1 MIVEEQSLTGVP
13 VQTYQ
18 VGDDSQLVDM
28 GEQHVIEFET
38 ALMALE
44 PMKKV
49 PQPCPKK
56 TMTFGVALTKKNF
69 EYLRPN
75 QIKEIKAKQ

>member
-1 MIVEEQSLTGVP
+1 M
-13 VQTYQ
+13 
-18 VGDDSQLVDM
+18 
-28 GEQHVIEFET
+28 IEFET

-44 PMKKV
+44 PMQKI

-75 QIKEIKAKQ
+75 QIKEIKARQKEAEKLAKQKKQPRTTRSKERPAAP

>member
-1 MIVEEQSLTGVP
+1 
-13 VQTYQ
+13 
-18 VGDDSQLVDM
+18 M

-44 PMKKV
+44 PMKKI

-75 QIKEIKAKQ
+75 QIKEIKAKQKEAEKLVRQKQQQQKRSRSRSPKKQT